1 MSANDSQKNPE
12 RVAAGLRGTLNNDS
26 VSDEAKDRAA
36 DRLRELGGDFE
47 NKTSRASA
55 GTGDQ
60 HKNQV
65 LGGYKATLH
74 NDKVGE
80 EAKAHAREVLEEN
93 NVSEEPLPQS
103 RN

>member
-12 RVAAGLRGTLNNDS
+12 RVAAGLRGTLHNDN

-36 DRLRELGGDFE
+36 DRLHELGGDFE

-93 NVSEEPLPQS
+93 NAGEEPLPQS